1 MPAVALP
8 KDSFLLMS
16 MTDPKLV
23 THNLVQVLQA
33 QLTQSQA
40 VYWLVAFTMASGV
53 ELLLPQL
60 KTAMEHGTDVK
71 ILTGDYLYVTEPEA
85 LALLLEEIPKA
96 EIRLWMSQ
104 GQSFH
109 AKSYLFEHQVGDHTS
124 IVGSSNW
131 SRSALTG
138 GVEWNL
144 MVRGSDLDS
153 INRFMH
159 MFYADRT
166 VPLNSLTLA
175 RYREERQHFRASS
188 PDLIREWTRAESA
201 RVMIDG
207 QWDDL
212 LPDDGPHTVNGT
224 TPLTLRP
231 VQVEALKA
239 LEATQVEGYQKA
251 LVVLPTGLGKTY
263 LAAFFAK
270 QFQRILFVAHREE
283 ILNQALRS
291 FQQVLPQ
298 RRMTRYGGKPEDLHT
313 DGLFASVYTLAGA
326 AHRNR
331 FNPSDFDLVIIDEFH
346 HAAASSYQ
354 KILQHFNPKFLLG
367 LTATPDRTDGRDIFG
382 LCEGNLAYQLTLP
395 EAINHKWLAPFWY
408 YGVYDPIDYTAV
420 RWRQT
425 HYDDEELLRMQ
436 TQSSHAEV
444 VYRAWQTH
452 HVTRTLG
459 FCSSVRHA
467 QFLSEIFHQKGIR
480 SAWVDGESGMAS
492 RRQIIRDLEQGELDI
507 VFSVDLFNEGI
518 DIPVVDTILLVRPT
532 QSSIIFIQQ
541 LGRGLRLSWGKTHCV
556 VIDLIGN
563 YRNADTKLEWLGVAS
578 PWAAA
583 TNALTEVRANLPQ
596 ACRMDL
602 ELEVIDVLVRMIRQR
617 TPRKTWVLN
626 AYHQLKTEW
635 GRRPT
640 YLEFHL
646 HSGVDSRLVR
656 QEFGSF
662 VGVLEAAGDL
672 SVHDQ
677 EVWSRYR
684 EWIWEVEK
692 TPMVKSYKMVLLQA
706 MLNRGSKTWWTLITP
721 TEAAPYFH
729 RYLTS
734 MQYRKRIDFSDKT
747 TRELWDYRESK
758 MASLIRRMPMS
769 QWSSNSAGWVTL
781 DPEGFQVQLT
791 AGDDRVLTTLYE
803 WTQEIAE
810 YRLHWYF
817 ERKERSRGSLA

>member
-1 MPAVALP
+1 
-8 KDSFLLMS
+8 
-16 MTDPKLV
+16 MTDPRLV
-23 THNLVQVLQA
+23 THNLAQVLQTQLA
-33 QLTQSQA
+33 QSRA
-40 VYWLVAFTMASGV
+40 AYWLVAFTMASGV
-53 ELLLPQL
+53 EILLPHL
-60 KTAMEHGTDVK
+60 KMAMEHGTDVK

-85 LALLLEEIPKA
+85 LALLLEEMPTA
-96 EIRLWMSQ
+96 EIRIWMSQ

-109 AKSYLFEHQVGDHTS
+109 AKSYLFEHQVGDYTS

-166 VPLNSLTLA
+166 VPLNRVTLT
-175 RYREERQHFRASS
+175 RYQEEREQFRASS
-188 PDLIREWTRAESA
+188 PDWIREWTRAESA
-201 RVMIDG
+201 RVMIEG
-207 QWDDL
+207 WWEDL
-212 LPDDGPHTVNGT
+212 LPDYG
-224 TPLTLRP
+224 PLTAHGATRLMPRP
-231 VQVEALKA
+231 AQVEALKA
-239 LEATQVEGYQKA
+239 LQATQAEGYQKA

-270 QFQRILFVAHREE
+270 AFQRILFVAHREE
-283 ILNQALRS
+283 ILNQALQS

-298 RRMTRYGGKPEDLHT
+298 RRIAKYRGKPEDLHA

-354 KILQHFNPKFLLG
+354 KILQHFRPKFLLG

-382 LCEGNLAYQLTLP
+382 LCEGNLAYRLTLP
-395 EAINHKWLAPFWY
+395 EAINRQWLAPFWY
-408 YGVYDPIDYTAV
+408 YGVYDPIDYTSI

-425 HYDDEELLRMQ
+425 HYDEEELLRMQ

-452 HVTRTLG
+452 HLTKTLG

-467 QFLSEIFHQKGIR
+467 QFLSEIFQQKGIR
-480 SAWVDGESGMAS
+480 SAWVDGESGMAR
-492 RRQIIRDLEQGELDI
+492 RRQIIRDLERGELDI

-532 QSSIIFIQQ
+532 QSSIVFIQQ
-541 LGRGLRLSWGKTHCV
+541 LGRGLRLSSGKSHCV

-563 YRNADTKLEWLGVAS
+563 YRNADAKLEWLGVS
-578 PWAAA
+578 IPSAAA
-583 TNALTEVRANLPQ
+583 ANAFTAVRASLPQ

-602 ELEVIDVLVRMIRQR
+602 AIEVIDVLTRMIRQR

-662 VGVLEAAGDL
+662 VGVLEAADDL
-672 SVHDQ
+672 SPHDQ
-677 EVWSRYR
+677 EIWSRYHD
-684 EWIWEVEK
+684 WISEVEK

-706 MLNRGSKTWWTLITP
+706 MLNRGPKTWWESITP

-734 MQYRKRIDFSDKT
+734 MEYRKRIDFSDKA
-747 TRELWDYRESK
+747 TRALWDYRESK

-769 QWSSNSAGWVTL
+769 QWSSSSAGWVTL
-781 DPEGFQVQLT
+781 DAEGFQVRLT
-791 AGDDRVLTTLYE
+791 ARDEGVLTTLYE
-803 WTQEIAE
+803 WTREIAE

-817 ERKERSRGSLA
+817 ERKERSQGSFTSD